1 MSEKLTILFAPLDFV
16 GVVNSCI
23 GIAEVLRDSGH
34 RIVFA
39 ISDKWKGKLNIF
51 GFEEE
56 IIELEK
62 SETVEDPAKSSAEF
76 FSNFGMFES
85 IPPIEKIKSL
95 NATVIRDFVQQN
107 KTLDPI
113 MKAIVDRIKPDIIM
127 IENAVRMPSLTSS
140 DIPWVWIM
148 TCNPLYFDYAMDDQ
162 TLPPSRLGF
171 KLIYLQF
178 LII

>member
-1 MSEKLTILFAPLDFV
+1 MSENLTILFAPQEFV

-23 GIAEVLRDSGH
+23 GIAGVLRNSGH

-39 ISDKWKGKLNIF
+39 ISDKWKGKLNIY

-76 FSNFGMFES
+76 VSNSGMFGS
-85 IPPIEKIKSL
+85 IPPIEKIKSMD
-95 NATVIRDFVQQN
+95 ATGMRDIVQQN

-127 IENAVRMPSLTSS
+127 IENAWMPSLTSS
-140 DIPWVWIM
+140 DIPWVWIV
-148 TCNPLYFDYAMDDQ
+148 TCNPLYIDYGMNDQ
-162 TLPPSRLGF
+162 TLPPSCLGL
-171 KLIYLQF
+171 KLIY
-178 LII
+178 

>member
-1 MSEKLTILFAPLDFV
+1 MSEKLTILFAPMEFV

-39 ISDKWKGKLNIF
+39 ISDKWKGKLNIY

-62 SETVEDPAKSSAEF
+62 SETVEDPAKSSAELV
-76 FSNFGMFES
+76 SNSGLFGS

-95 NATVIRDFVQQN
+95 HTTGMRDIIEQN

-127 IENAVRMPSLTSS
+127 IEHFVSIPSLMSS
-140 DIPWVWIM
+140 DIPWVWIV
-148 TCNPLYFDYAMDDQ
+148 TCNPLYIDYGMNDQ
-162 TLPPSRLGF
+162 TLPPSCLGL
-171 KLIYLQF
+171 KLIY
-178 LII
+178 